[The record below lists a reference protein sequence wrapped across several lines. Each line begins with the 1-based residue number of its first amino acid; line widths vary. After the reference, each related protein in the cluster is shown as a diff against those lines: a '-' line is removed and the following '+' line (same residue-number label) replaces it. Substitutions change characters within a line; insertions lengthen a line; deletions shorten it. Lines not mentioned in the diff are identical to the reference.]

1 MCGVDLELVWEDLQ
15 GAQAA
20 PPRKYKYKHS
30 AAPTWHL
37 QTLYSA
43 HVGCVSVNG
52 KATDWFLL
60 ESSVPQGDILAP
72 TAFILYIEALGILL
86 RTDPDIRGLL
96 LPSGA
101 QLICVRFADDTGILV
116 TPQSIAAAMACTYTE

>member
-1 MCGVDLELVWEDLQ
+1 MNYAVSVTPPNSK
-15 GAQAA
+15 A
-20 PPRKYKYKHS
+20 PQPYRTGRQKVNNKRR
-30 AAPTWHL
+30 T
-37 QTLYSA
+37 
-43 HVGCVSVNG
+43 VRCVRCVSVNG

-96 LPSGA
+96 LPSRA